1 MAGMTLSF
9 GGSGGPIL
17 VVLLALSVLSV
28 TVILY
33 KVAALWRV
41 RAGRESRAAA
51 VAALRD
57 ADLDLAR
64 EGFGRGRTPADRI
77 ALSGL
82 DRLAR
87 GEGAATIEKALVLD
101 GNAAVTGFYSHIR
114 LLELVAMISPLL
126 GLLGTVLGMIQS
138 FRELELAEGSA
149 NAALLAG
156 GIWQALLTT
165 AAGLVVAIPA
175 AAAAALLSARAEAAA
190 RDVEQAIGAVLVRA
204 EAARTT

>member
-1 MAGMTLSF
+1 MPELAFSF
-9 GGSGGPIL
+9 GGVGGPIFA
-17 VVLLALSVLSV
+17 VLLALSILSV
-28 TVILY
+28 TVILF
-33 KVAALWRV
+33 KVASLWHARSGGAL
-41 RAGRESRAAA
+41 RASAMT
-51 VAALRD
+51 ALRD
-57 ADLDLAR
+57 GDLGAAR
-64 EGFGRGRTPADRI
+64 EILARGRTPADRI
-77 ALSGL
+77 AIAGL

-87 GEGAATIEKALVLD
+87 RESASTIEKALVLE
-101 GNAAVTGFYSHIR
+101 GNAAVARFFSHIR

-175 AAAAALLSARAEAAA
+175 ATAAGILSARAEAAA
-190 RDVEQAIGAVLVRA
+190 GDVEQAIGSVIVRA
-204 EAARTT
+204 EAAKSA

>member
-1 MAGMTLSF
+1 MPGLSLYV
-9 GGSGGPIL
+9 GGVGGPIFA
-17 VVLLALSVLSV
+17 VLLALSFLSV

-33 KVAALWRV
+33 KVVSLWRV
-41 RAGRESRAAA
+41 RTGGAVRASALT
-51 VAALRD
+51 ALRD
-57 ADLDLAR
+57 GDLRVAR
-64 EGFGRGRTPADRI
+64 ESFARGRTPADRI

-87 GEGAATIEKALVLD
+87 GESAATIEKALVLD
-101 GNAAVTGFYSHIR
+101 GNAAVAKFFSHIR

-175 AAAAALLSARAEAAA
+175 ATAAAILAARAEAAA
-190 RDVEQAIGAVLVRA
+190 GDVEQAIGAVLVRA
-204 EAARTT
+204 EAAKAA

>member
-1 MAGMTLSF
+1 MPDLALSF
-9 GGSGGPIL
+9 TGIGGPIL
-17 VVLLALSVLSV
+17 AVLLVLSVLSV

-41 RAGRESRAAA
+41 RTGGAGRAAA
-51 VAALRD
+51 VAALCD
-57 ADLDLAR
+57 ADLAGAR
-64 EGFGRGRTPADRI
+64 AGFGQGGTPADRI
-77 ALSGL
+77 ALMGL

-87 GEGAATIEKALVLD
+87 GDAAATIEKALVLD
-101 GNAAVTGFYSHIR
+101 GNAAVAGFYSHIR

-190 RDVEQAIGAVLVRA
+190 RDVEQVIGAVLVRA
-204 EAARTT
+204 EAAGTT

>member
-1 MAGMTLSF
+1 MPDLALSF
-9 GGSGGPIL
+9 TGIGGPIL
-17 VVLLALSVLSV
+17 AVLLVLSVLSV

-41 RAGRESRAAA
+41 RTGGAGRAAA
-51 VAALRD
+51 VAALCD
-57 ADLDLAR
+57 ADLAGAR
-64 EGFGRGRTPADRI
+64 AGFGQGGTPADRI
-77 ALSGL
+77 ALMGL

-87 GEGAATIEKALVLD
+87 EDAAATIEKALVLD
-101 GNAAVTGFYSHIR
+101 GNAAVAGFYSHIR

-190 RDVEQAIGAVLVRA
+190 RDVEQVIGAVLVRA
-204 EAARTT
+204 EAAGTT